1 VNPYQD
7 LPQDGAVFDRVLT
20 QPVVAGFVSVHIDLY
35 MLEGGRGA
43 GAVNLLV
50 ASGGGPI
57 GPH

>member
-1 VNPYQD
+1 MKTFWD
-7 LPQDGAVFDRVLT
+7 LATLLT
-20 QPVVAGFVSVHIDLY
+20 QPVVAGFVSVYIDLY